1 MRELILT
8 QDFKK
13 EISKLNEDLRN
24 RRITLKEYRTSVEV
38 AKTHALCVIADM
50 LVNLVEEEGKDE

>member
-13 EISKLNEDLRN
+13 EISKLNEELRSKQ
-24 RRITLKEYRTSVEV
+24 ITLKEYRTSVEV

>member
-13 EISKLNEDLRN
+13 EISKLNEELRN
-24 RRITLKEYRTSVEV
+24 RRITLKEYQASVEV

-50 LVNLVEEEGKDE
+50 LVNIVEKEGKDK

>member
-13 EISKLNEDLRN
+13 EISKLNEELRN
-24 RRITLKEYRTSVEV
+24 RQITLKEYRASVEI

-50 LVNLVEEEGKDE
+50 LVNLVEKEGKDE